1 MKKCILILISVFT
14 LSVQTKAQSGFEKI
28 LLADVN
34 DSQKLLEAYFDPGME
49 GFINAMNGGW
59 YHTAKVHKKLGFDIS
74 IGASGAQIPSKNDL
88 INISAL
94 GLSSSLTSSK
104 PTTPSFSGSE
114 NGAQFTVT
122 RNIQGQDV
130 TADFNAP
137 GGVNLPANL
146 VPAPSVQ
153 IGVGLPWKLEAMV
166 RFVPNINFGKEQDE
180 SSLNMFGLGLKK
192 EITDWF
198 GPMDKT
204 PLHVSILAAYN
215 SMKVSYGVADLITG
229 PIRTENAMAEFDV
242 NTFTLQAIAS
252 LNFPIINV
260 YGGFGYNS
268 GSASLKMSGTY
279 KGVFQTVGGSPN
291 ITIEENLVIPSN
303 FDFKSNGMAA
313 TIGAR
318 LSLGFFKIYGSYALQ
333 EYNTANLGIAFS
345 IR

>member
-1 MKKCILILISVFT
+1 MKKSILILISVFT
-14 LSVQTKAQSGFEKI
+14 LSLQTKAQDGFEKI

-34 DSQKLLEAYFDPGME
+34 DSQKLLEAYFSPGME

-94 GLSSSLTSSK
+94 GLSSKLTSND

-130 TADFNAP
+130 TANFDAP

-153 IGVGLPWKLEAMV
+153 IGVGLPWELEAMV
-166 RFVPNINFGKEQDE
+166 RFVPNINFGEEQDE

-229 PIRTENAMAEFDV
+229 PIRTENAMAEFDL
-242 NTFTLQAIAS
+242 NTFTVQAIAS

-279 KGVFQTVGGSPN
+279 TGVFQTGFDAPN
-291 ITIEENLVIPSN
+291 NTVSETLVIPSD
-303 FDFKSNGMAA
+303 FDFNSNGMAA

-345 IR
+345 LR

>member
-1 MKKCILILISVFT
+1 MKKCILVFIGAFT
-14 LSVQTKAQSGFEKI
+14 LTFSVKAQSGFEAI
-28 LLADVN
+28 LLADSN
-34 DSQKLLEAYFDPGME
+34 DSKKLMQAYFNPGMK
-49 GFINAMNGGW
+49 GFINAMNNGW

-94 GLSSSLTSSK
+94 GLSSLSSTES
-104 PTTPSFSGSE
+104 TTPSFSGSG

-130 TADFNAP
+130 TAEFEAP
-137 GGVNLPANL
+137 GGVSLPANL

-166 RFVPNINFGKEQDE
+166 RFVPNINFGEEQDE

-215 SMKVSYGVADLITG
+215 SMKVSYGVADITSG
-229 PIRTENAMAEFDV
+229 PIETENAMAEFDL

-268 GSASLKMSGTY
+268 GSSSLKMSGTY
-279 KGVFQTVGGSPN
+279 TGVFQTVGAASN
-291 ITIEENLVIPSN
+291 VTIRETLVIPSN
-303 FDFKSNGMAA
+303 FDFNSNGMNA

-345 IR
+345 LR